1 VPASVDP
8 GPWRGDPLPR
18 GRHKLST
25 DEVRAS
31 QRARLVRAMLECVG
45 EYGYA
50 ATTVPLVVA
59 TARVSRNGFYIL
71 FEDKLDCFLAL
82 CDELADQLLGELFA
96 LQASAS
102 WEVALD
108 EGMGRYLD
116 WWRERPSVA
125 KAYLL
130 EMPSAGA
137 RALEQ
142 RSRQFVRFEE
152 MFRALAARA
161 RAEQPGLPPLN
172 PLGPRMLVTGI
183 TELVA
188 TEVREGRIEGLG
200 SLRGPLVEIAARL
213 L

>member
-1 VPASVDP
+1 MSASLDS

-18 GRHKLST
+18 GRHKLSS

-31 QRARLVRAMLECVG
+31 QRARLLRAMLECVG
-45 EYGYA
+45 EQGYA
-50 ATTVPLVVA
+50 ATTVPQVVA
-59 TARVSRNGFYIL
+59 TARVSRNGFYVL

-82 CDELADQLLGELFA
+82 CDELSDELLEGLFA
-96 LQASAS
+96 MQASAS
-102 WEVALD
+102 WRIALD
-108 EGMGRYLD
+108 RGMARYLD
-116 WWRERPSVA
+116 WWRQRPLVA

-142 RSRQFVRFEE
+142 RARQFARFEE
-152 MFRALAARA
+152 MFGALAARA
-161 RAEQPGLPPLN
+161 RAEDTGLSELN
-172 PLGPRMLVTGI
+172 PLGPRLLVTGI

-188 TEVREGRIEGLG
+188 NEVREGRIEGLTA
-200 SLRGPLVEIAARL
+200 LREPLVDLAVRL

>member
-1 VPASVDP
+1 MSASLDS

-18 GRHKLST
+18 GRHKLSS

-31 QRARLVRAMLECVG
+31 QRARLLRAMLECVG
-45 EYGYA
+45 EHGYA
-50 ATTVPLVVA
+50 ATTVPQVVA
-59 TARVSRNGFYIL
+59 TARVSRNGFYVL

-82 CDELADQLLGELFA
+82 CDELSDELLEGLFA

-102 WEVALD
+102 WRIALD
-108 EGMGRYLD
+108 RGMARYLD
-116 WWRERPSVA
+116 WWRQRPSVA

-142 RSRQFVRFEE
+142 RARQFTRFEE
-152 MFRALAARA
+152 MFGALAARA
-161 RAEQPGLPPLN
+161 RAEDPRLPELN
-172 PLGPRMLVTGI
+172 PLGPRLLVTGI

-188 TEVREGRIEGLG
+188 NEVRNGRIEGLA
-200 SLRGPLVEIAARL
+200 SLREPLVDLAVRL

>member
-1 VPASVDP
+1 MSASLEP
-8 GPWRGDPLPR
+8 RPWRGDPLPR
-18 GRHKLST
+18 GRHKLSS

-31 QRARLVRAMLECVG
+31 QRARLLRAMLECVS
-45 EYGYA
+45 ELGYA
-50 ATTVPLVVA
+50 ATTVPQVVA
-59 TARVSRNGFYIL
+59 TARVSRNGFYVL

-82 CDELADQLLGELFA
+82 CDELSDELLEGLFA

-102 WEVALD
+102 WRIALD
-108 EGMGRYLD
+108 EGMARYLD
-116 WWRERPSVA
+116 WWRQRPSVA

-130 EMPSAGA
+130 EMPSAGT

-142 RSRQFVRFEE
+142 RARQFARFEE

-161 RAEQPGLPPLN
+161 RAEDPSLPELN

-188 TEVREGRIEGLG
+188 IEVREGRIDSLG
-200 SLRGPLVEIAARL
+200 TLRESLVELATRL